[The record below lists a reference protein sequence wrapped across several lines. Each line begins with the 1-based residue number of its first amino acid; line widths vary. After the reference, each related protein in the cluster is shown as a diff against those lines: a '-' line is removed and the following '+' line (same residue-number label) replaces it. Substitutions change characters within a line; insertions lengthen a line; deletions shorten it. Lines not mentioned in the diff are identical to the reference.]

1 VADYPALQRRV
12 VVDYDQQ
19 SRRTPENA
27 QMKILV
33 LNSGSSTQKSALFD
47 LEQHSSDDPIAPLWE
62 GKLEWD
68 SDKETVHIRSNA
80 DKEIHH
86 DGKAGV
92 HRASAAAMLENIW
105 SGPTAVLKSRD
116 QIEIAGHRIVHGG
129 AKLTQSIRITT
140 EVKQEIENVA
150 SIAPLHN
157 QAGLEGIELIEKLL
171 PNIPQVAVFDTGF
184 HRTLPPQAFIYP
196 VPYSWYERDGIR
208 RFGFHGI
215 NHEYC
220 AHRAASLLGRDIS
233 TLKIVTC
240 HLGNGCSLAAIDGG
254 KSIDTT
260 MGFTPLEGLMMGTRS
275 GSIDPGIL
283 THRLRTDAG
292 NAADIDTV
300 LNHDSGL
307 LGISGVSSDMREV
320 LDAARG
326 GNERAK
332 LAFDIFIHR
341 LQSEIGAMAASL
353 GGIDVL
359 VFTAGIGENSAEVR
373 LAACT
378 RLKFLG
384 IEVDEAENSSAKP
397 DVDISQQRS
406 RVRVLVIRAQ
416 EDWTI
421 ARECIRVASH
431 P

>member
-1 VADYPALQRRV
+1 
-12 VVDYDQQ
+12 
-19 SRRTPENA
+19 
-27 QMKILV
+27 MKILV

-47 LEQHSSDDPIAPLWE
+47 LEQTSSPDPVAPLWE

-68 SDKETVHIRSNA
+68 DDKESLHVRNNAGEEIRR
-80 DKEIHH
+80 

-92 HRASAAAMLENIW
+92 RRASVAAMLEDIW
-105 SGPTAVLKSRD
+105 NGPMAVLKSRD
-116 QIEIAGHRIVHGG
+116 EIEVAGHRIVHGG
-129 AKLTQSIRITT
+129 AKLTQPVRITP
-140 EVKQEIENVA
+140 EVKRDIENVA

-157 QAGLEGIELIEKLL
+157 QAGLEGIELIDKLL

-184 HRTLPPQAFIYP
+184 HRTLPPHAFIYP

-220 AHRAASLLGRDIS
+220 ARRTASLLGRDVS

-283 THRLRTDAG
+283 THLLRMGAG
-292 NAADIDTV
+292 ETADLDKV

-320 LDAARG
+320 LDAARN
-326 GNERAK
+326 GNERAR
-332 LAFDIFIHR
+332 LAFDIFVHR
-341 LQSEIGAMAASL
+341 LQSEIGAMTASL

-373 LAACT
+373 RATCAQ
-378 RLKFLG
+378 LKFLG
-384 IEVDEAENSSAKP
+384 IEVDEVANSSAKL
-397 DVDISQQRS
+397 DADISQHGS

-416 EDWTI
+416 EEWAI
-421 ARECIRVASH
+421 ARECFCLSSST
-431 P
+431 

>member
-1 VADYPALQRRV
+1 
-12 VVDYDQQ
+12 
-19 SRRTPENA
+19 
-27 QMKILV
+27 MKILV

-47 LEQHSSDDPIAPLWE
+47 LEQNSSADPIPPLWE

-68 SDKETVHIRSNA
+68 GDKESLHVRSHRGAEIRR
-80 DKEIHH
+80 

-92 HRASAAAMLENIW
+92 RRSSVAVMLENIW
-105 SGPTAVLKSRD
+105 RGPTAVLKSCSE
-116 QIEIAGHRIVHGG
+116 IEVVGHRIVHGG
-129 AKLTQSIRITT
+129 AELTEPTRVSS
-140 EVKQEIENVA
+140 ELKQEIENVA

-157 QAGLEGIELIEKLL
+157 QAGLEGIELIEKVLRD
-171 PNIPQVAVFDTGF
+171 IPQVAVFDTGF
-184 HRTLPPQAFIYP
+184 HRTLPPRAFVYP
-196 VPYSWYERDGIR
+196 VPYSWCERDGIR

-220 AHRAASLLGRDIS
+220 AHRAASVLHKDLS
-233 TLKIVTC
+233 SLKIVSC

-283 THRLRTDAG
+283 THVLRTGVAKP
-292 NAADIDTV
+292 ADLDRI
-300 LNHDSGL
+300 LNHESGL
-307 LGISGVSSDMREV
+307 LGISGVSSDMRDV
-320 LDAARG
+320 LDAALN

-332 LAFDIFIHR
+332 LAVDIFIHR

-353 GGIDVL
+353 AGLDVL
-359 VFTAGIGENSAEVR
+359 VFTAGIGENSVGVR
-373 LAACT
+373 RATCA

-384 IEVDEAENSSAKP
+384 IELDEAENSGVKP
-397 DVDISQQRS
+397 DADVSGPNS

-416 EDWTI
+416 EDWSI
-421 ARECIRVASH
+421 ARQCVRMMA
-431 P
+431 